1 MNNYAESIKIKL
13 ENVLEEINN
22 QHQLYV
28 KNPLKDFSRKRKLSF
43 KEVLKLILSMEGNSL
58 NKELLKFFSFDLE
71 HPTTSAFVQ
80 QRDKIFPE
88 AFKTIFNSFTNSL
101 DKPKKYKG
109 YRLLAADGT
118 CLSIAYNPKDEKT
131 YIPNG
136 NVKGFNNL
144 HMNAIFDLSNKI
156 WVDAFI
162 QNGREKAESKGL
174 ISMVKNLSADEKTII
189 IADRGYENYNVIE
202 YIKQSGM
209 NFLIRIKDVNSNG
222 ISSSL
227 NLPKEDVFDK
237 EICLLLTRRNTNEIK
252 ANRDKYK
259 FMPKT
264 QNFDFL
270 LPEDKGTYPM
280 NFRIVRFP
288 IGENSYEVLITNI
301 DKSEFSTD
309 DLKEIYHMRWG
320 IETAFREL
328 KYTIGL
334 TSFHSK
340 KVEYI
345 KQEIFAK
352 LTMYNFCE
360 TITLNV
366 VLQKKERKHV
376 YQVNFTVAIS
386 ICLQY
391 FKAKSDILPINVEA
405 LIQKYILPVR
415 LGRKDPRKVKTKSS
429 VSFLYRVA

>member
-1 MNNYAESIKIKL
+1 MNNYAELIKDKL
-13 ENVLEEINN
+13 ENILDNIEKDY
-22 QHQLYV
+22 QLYV
-28 KNPLKDFSRKRKLSF
+28 KNPEKDFSRKRKLSF
-43 KEVLKLILSMEGNSL
+43 KEVLKMILSMEGNSL
-58 NKELLKFFSFDLE
+58 NKEMLKYFSFDLE

-80 QRDKIFPE
+80 QRDKILSE
-88 AFKTIFNSFTNSL
+88 AFETIFRNFTDYL

-109 YRLLAADGT
+109 HRLLAVDGT

-131 YIPNG
+131 HIPNG
-136 NVKGFNNL
+136 NVKGSNNL
-144 HMNAIFDLSNKI
+144 HLNALFDLSNKI
-156 WVDAFI
+156 LVDVFI
-162 QNGREKAESKGL
+162 QNGREKSERKAL
-174 ISMVKNLSADEKTII
+174 IHLVKNFNSNEKTII
-189 IADRGYENYNVIE
+189 IADRGYENYDVIE
-202 YIKQSGM
+202 HIKQKGM

-222 ISSSL
+222 ISSGL
-227 NLPKEDVFDK
+227 VLPKEEVFD
-237 EICLLLTRRNTNEIK
+237 ENFSLLLTRRNTNEIK
-252 ANRDKYK
+252 ANPDKYK
-259 FMPKT
+259 FMPKN

-270 LPEDKGTYPM
+270 LPEDKGTYPL

-288 IGENSYEVLITNI
+288 IGENSYEVLITNL
-301 DKSEFSTD
+301 DKSEFSID

-328 KYTIGL
+328 KYAIGL

-340 KVEYI
+340 RVEYI

-376 YQVNFTVAIS
+376 YQVNFTIAIS

-391 FKAKSDILPINVEA
+391 FKSKPDILPINVEA
-405 LIQKYILPVR
+405 LIQRHVLPVR

>member
-131 YIPNG
+131 YILNG
-136 NVKGFNNL
+136 NVKGSNNL

-352 LTMYNFCE
+352 LTKYNFCE

>member
-1 MNNYAESIKIKL
+1 MNNYAELIKNKL
-13 ENVLEEINN
+13 ENVLDNIEKDY
-22 QHQLYV
+22 QLFV
-28 KNPLKDFSRKRKLSF
+28 KNPEKDFSRKRKLSF
-43 KEVLKLILSMEGNSL
+43 KEVLKMILSLEGNSL
-58 NKELLKFFSFDLE
+58 NHELLKYFSFDSE

-80 QRDKIFPE
+80 QRDKILPE
-88 AFKTIFNSFTNSL
+88 AFETIFRDFTDSL

-109 YRLLAADGT
+109 HRLLAADGT

-144 HMNAIFDLSNKI
+144 HMNALFDISNKI
-156 WVDAFI
+156 WVNIFV
-162 QNGREKAESKGL
+162 QNGREKSERKAL
-174 ISMVKNLSADEKTII
+174 IHMVKNLNVNEKTII
-189 IADRGYENYNVIE
+189 IADRGYENYDVIE
-202 YIKQSGM
+202 HIKQKGM

-222 ISSSL
+222 ISSGL
-227 NLPKEDVFDK
+227 NLPKEQVFDE
-237 EICLLLTRRNTNEIK
+237 EISFLLTRRNTNQIK
-252 ANRDKYK
+252 ANSDKYK
-259 FMPKT
+259 FMPKN

-270 LPEDKGTYPM
+270 LPENKGTYPM
-280 NFRIVRFP
+280 SFRIVRFP
-288 IGENSYEVLITNI
+288 IGKNSYEVLMTNL
-301 DKSEFSTD
+301 DKSEFSID

-328 KYTIGL
+328 KYAIGL

-391 FKAKSDILPINVEA
+391 FKSKPDILPINVEA
-405 LIQKYILPVR
+405 LIQKHVLPVR

>member
-1 MNNYAESIKIKL
+1 MDNYAKNIKNKL
-13 ENVLEEINN
+13 EGVLDNIERNY
-22 QHQLYV
+22 QLFV
-28 KNPLKDFSRKRKLSF
+28 KNPEKDFSRKRKLNF
-43 KEVLKLILSMEGNSL
+43 KEVLKMILSMEGNSL
-58 NKELLKFFSFDLE
+58 NHELLKYFSFDSK
-71 HPTTSAFVQ
+71 HPYTSAFVQ
-80 QRDKIFPE
+80 QRDKILSE
-88 AFKTIFNSFTNSL
+88 AFETIFEDFTDSL

-109 YRLLAADGT
+109 HRLLAVDGT

-136 NVKGFNNL
+136 NAKGFNNL
-144 HMNAIFDLSNKI
+144 HMNALFDIFNKI
-156 WVDAFI
+156 WVNIFI
-162 QNGREKAESKGL
+162 QNGREKSERKAL
-174 ISMVKNLSADEKTII
+174 IHMVNNFDVNEKTII
-189 IADRGYENYNVIE
+189 IADRGYENYDVIE
-202 YIKQSGM
+202 YIKQKGM

-222 ISSSL
+222 ISSGL
-227 NLPKEDVFDK
+227 NLPKEEVFDE
-237 EICLLLTRRNTNEIK
+237 EISLLLTRRNTNEIK
-252 ANRDKYK
+252 ANPNKYK
-259 FMPKT
+259 FMPKN

-270 LPEDKGTYPM
+270 LPEEKGTYPI

-288 IGENSYEVLITNI
+288 IGENSYEVLVTNL
-301 DKSEFSTD
+301 DKSEFSID
-309 DLKEIYHMRWG
+309 DLKEMYHMRWG

-328 KYTIGL
+328 KYAIGL

-352 LTMYNFCE
+352 LIMYNFCE

-391 FKAKSDILPINVEA
+391 FKSKPDIPSINIEA
-405 LIQKYILPVR
+405 LIQKHVLPVR
-415 LGRKDPRKVKTKSS
+415 LGRKDPRKVKAKSS
-429 VSFLYRVA
+429 VSFLYRVS

>member
-1 MNNYAESIKIKL
+1 MYNYAELIKIKL
-13 ENVLEEINN
+13 ENILEQVDN
-22 QHQLYV
+22 QRQLYV

-58 NKELLKFFSFDLE
+58 NKELLKYFSFDLE
-71 HPTTSAFVQ
+71 HPTTSAFIQ

-88 AFKTIFNSFTNSL
+88 AFKNVFENFTDSL

-109 YRLLAADGT
+109 HRLLAADGT
-118 CLSIAYNPKDEKT
+118 CLSIAHNPKDEKT

-136 NVKGFNNL
+136 NVKGSNNL
-144 HMNAIFDLSNKI
+144 HMNALFDLSNKI
-156 WVDAFI
+156 WVDILI
-162 QNGREKAESKGL
+162 QNGREKSERKAL
-174 ISMVKNLSADEKTII
+174 INMVKNLDFKEKTII
-189 IADRGYENYNVIE
+189 IADRGYENYDVIE
-202 YIKQSGM
+202 HIKQKGM

-222 ISSSL
+222 ISSGL
-227 NLPKEDVFDK
+227 TLPKEEVFDK
-237 EICLLLTRRNTNEIK
+237 EINLLVTRRNTNEIK
-252 ANRDKYK
+252 ANPDKYK
-259 FMPKT
+259 FMPKN

-270 LPEDKGTYPM
+270 LPEDRGTYPI

-288 IGENSYEVLITNI
+288 IGENSYEVLITNL
-301 DKSEFSTD
+301 DKSEFSID

-320 IETAFREL
+320 IETGFREL
-328 KYTIGL
+328 KYAIGL

-366 VLQKKERKHV
+366 VLQQKERKHA
-376 YQVNFTVAIS
+376 YQVNFTLAIL
-386 ICLQY
+386 ICLEY
-391 FKAKSDILPINVEA
+391 FKRKPDIPSINVEA
-405 LIQKYILPVR
+405 LIQKHILPVR

>member
-1 MNNYAESIKIKL
+1 MNNYAELIKNKL
-13 ENVLEEINN
+13 ENVLDNIEKDY
-22 QHQLYV
+22 QLYV
-28 KNPLKDFSRKRKLSF
+28 KNSKKDFSRKRKLSF
-43 KEVLKLILSMEGNSL
+43 KEVLKMILSLEGNRL
-58 NKELLKFFSFDLE
+58 NRELLKYFSFDVT
-71 HPTTSAFVQ
+71 HPSASAFVQ
-80 QRDKIFPE
+80 QRDKILSN
-88 AFKTIFNSFTNSL
+88 AFETIFKKFTDSL

-136 NVKGFNNL
+136 NAKGFNNL
-144 HMNAIFDLSNKI
+144 HMNALFDILNKI
-156 WVDAFI
+156 WVDVFI
-162 QNGREKAESKGL
+162 QNGREKSDRKAL
-174 ISMVKNLSADEKTII
+174 INMVKKFDVNEKTII
-189 IADRGYENYNVIE
+189 IADRGYENYDVIE
-202 YIKQSGM
+202 HINQMGM

-222 ISSSL
+222 ISSGL
-227 NLPKEDVFDK
+227 NLPKEEVFDE
-237 EICLLLTRRNTNEIK
+237 EISLLLTRRNTNEIK
-252 ANRDKYK
+252 ANPAKYK
-259 FMPKT
+259 FMPKN

-270 LPEDKGTYPM
+270 LPEDKGTYPL

-288 IGENSYEVLITNI
+288 IGENSYEVLVTNL
-301 DKSEFSTD
+301 DKSEFSID
-309 DLKEIYHMRWG
+309 DLKEMYHMRWG

-328 KYTIGL
+328 KYAIGL

-366 VLQKKERKHV
+366 ILQKKERKHV

-391 FKAKSDILPINVEA
+391 FKIKPDILQINVEA
-405 LIQKYILPVR
+405 LIQRHVLPVR
-415 LGRKDPRKVKTKSS
+415 IGRKDPRKVKTKSS